1 MFLDM
6 YCCDKIIRFN
16 YFICAFEMFLWPYI
30 EAYES
35 KLRQNYKLKL

>member
-1 MFLDM
+1 MSFDM

-16 YFICAFEMFLWPYI
+16 YFICAFEMLLWPYI
-30 EAYES
+30 AAYES